1 MSKKTLLIYVKV
13 HHKSTKEYEAH
24 VKITNVSGAY
34 WRGISTNKMLQRVY
48 ATAWY
53 SEKELNKYLKNLEE
67 AKERNHRRLGTDMGL
82 FLLTDLSAGNVFWKE
97 KGLTLYQNIEKY
109 IRSEQ
114 KN

>member
-1 MSKKTLLIYVKV
+1 
-13 HHKSTKEYEAH
+13 
-24 VKITNVSGAY
+24 
-34 WRGISTNKMLQRVY
+34 MLQRVY

-67 AKERNHRRLGTDMGL
+67 AKERNHRRLGTDMSL

-114 KN
+114 KKLNYYEVKTPELVSNELWIK

>member
-1 MSKKTLLIYVKV
+1 
-13 HHKSTKEYEAH
+13 
-24 VKITNVSGAY
+24 
-34 WRGISTNKMLQRVY
+34 MLQRIY

-53 SEKELNKYLKNLEE
+53 SEKELRIYLKNLEE

-82 FLLTDLSAGNVFWKE
+82 FLLTDLSAGNVFWKD

-114 KN
+114 QKLNYFEVKTPELVSNELWIKSGHWDNFKENMFTSETETRHSH